1 MPHIYIEY
9 TSNLKEEINIRQLM
23 AEVHFSV
30 LDQHSDTIPN
40 GGFRT
45 RAIEI
50 DDFIIADG
58 KEDDA
63 FIHITMKIGRGRT
76 EEKKEA
82 IKQTVFDA
90 LRKGTEGIYNRRY
103 LALSVELHEFQRE
116 TLKINNIK
124 ERYRQ

>member
-9 TSNLKEEINIRQLM
+9 TSNLKKEFDMRELM
-23 AEVHFSV
+23 EDIHFAV

-45 RAIEI
+45 RSIEI

-82 IKQTVFDA
+82 IKQTIFDS
-90 LRKGTEGIYNRRY
+90 LKQGTEEIYNRRY

-124 ERYRQ
+124 DRYS